1 MEFLAT
7 CSHLLRA
14 NRSVFFPFI
23 MKINHTPF
31 RERNRRR
38 DNELVVVFKIT
49 ITIDRYFSMKTWEQL
64 CNEGGEKK
72 RRRRGRKKGEI
83 VAKHI
88 FRRKVQR
95 FVINIERNSTNHP
108 YHDTSIDSTLSPER
122 MSRSIIKFRRSEAC
136 V

>member
-38 DNELVVVFKIT
+38 NNELVVAFKIT

-83 VAKHI
+83 Y
-88 FRRKVQR
+88 F
-95 FVINIERNSTNHP
+95 
-108 YHDTSIDSTLSPER
+108 
-122 MSRSIIKFRRSEAC
+122 SRSIFFEGKYN
-136 V
+136 VL

>member
-38 DNELVVVFKIT
+38 DNELVVAFKIT

-72 RRRRGRKKGEI
+72 KKKKRKEKRRNCREAYFSKE
-83 VAKHI
+83 
-88 FRRKVQR
+88 
-95 FVINIERNSTNHP
+95 STTFCN
-108 YHDTSIDSTLSPER
+108 
-122 MSRSIIKFRRSEAC
+122 
-136 V
+136 